1 MFLSLFQVL
10 RKWPNKINILS
21 LVLHALL
28 CLDSKAHIISQTE
41 KRLVEIGSISHF
53 HCPLWLPFYHAKCG
67 HKGRENPDIVNSQ
80 SFEEGGAGKHIVQ
93 YW

>member
-1 MFLSLFQVL
+1 MAY
-10 RKWPNKINILS
+10 NKINIQRR

-80 SFEEGGAGKHIVQ
+80 SFEEGTVLENTHIVQ
-93 YW
+93 FW

>member
-10 RKWPNKINILS
+10 RKWHNKINILS

-41 KRLVEIGSISHF
+41 KG
-53 HCPLWLPFYHAKCG
+53 LWKLAQFLTFIALLRCAFYHAQCG